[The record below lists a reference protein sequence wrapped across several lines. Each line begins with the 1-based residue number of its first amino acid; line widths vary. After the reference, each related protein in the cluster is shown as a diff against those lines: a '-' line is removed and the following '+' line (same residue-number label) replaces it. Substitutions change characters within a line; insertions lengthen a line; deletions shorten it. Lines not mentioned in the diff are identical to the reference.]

1 MKNMISVTAVLA
13 GIGMPAAA
21 EVTVLA
27 PIIVESESDS
37 TLVQDGYVASE
48 GRQAT
53 KVDTPIL
60 NIPQAITTITQDQLE
75 DQKPRTVNE
84 ALSYTASANPNNFGL
99 DTRYDAFF
107 LRGFP
112 TYYTGIYRD
121 GLRVFNAPSA
131 IVNNDPYTVE
141 GIAILKGP
149 ASSLYGVSGP
159 GGLLNFVSKR
169 PKEDTFREVELLGG
183 TNDRKQLSFDLTG
196 TANADATLLYRLTGL
211 MRNGESALPGFEDDK
226 TLIAPALTWKI
237 DDRTTLTVLGEYSDI
252 DSGATSFFFNEGE
265 RPDFDDYFAD
275 PDYNHYGQEQWR
287 LGYELEHELTDRV
300 TLRQNLRYAE
310 ADADLAYSYLIYST
324 WGHYVETSR
333 FFTVDNQAQVNFD
346 TGAVAHE
353 LLVGVD
359 YGKGSYDTSSAISD
373 TSAEDASELAL
384 SNAGN
389 QDFDQWGV
397 YLHDQMSF
405 GRWTAV
411 ASARHDWI
419 DATTQTSSLD
429 TFRNKDKAASG
440 RVGLSYRFDNGV
452 TPYANLSTSFSP
464 NVGVVYA
471 DVADETSDSVAK
483 PTKAVQREVGVK
495 YQLPGTNSLLS
506 AAIFDIDQNDGIVL
520 DSSAGPNRQRQLD
533 MNSRGV
539 ELEASTSFDNGLS
552 LIASYTHLRVKIED
566 GVEGTVGNELS
577 ATPNNI
583 ASLWTHYAPQ
593 DGALQGF
600 GFGAGM
606 RYVGTS
612 YTTDANT
619 SGNDNRTFVD
629 LALSYD
635 FGATNPAWRGVEAQ
649 VNVHNV
655 FDQQKAICTGGT
667 CYRDEGRSATASIRY
682 RF

>member
-1 MKNMISVTAVLA
+1 MKNTTSIAALLIGLA
-13 GIGMPAAA
+13 LPTFAQDIALDA
-21 EVTVLA
+21 
-27 PIIVESESDS
+27 IVVEAESDS
-37 TLVQDGYVASE
+37 TLVQDGYVATE

-60 NIPQAITTITQDQLE
+60 NIPQSITTITQDQLE

-84 ALSYTASANPNNFGL
+84 ALAYSASANPNAFGL

-159 GGLLNFVSKR
+159 GGLLNFVTKR
-169 PKEDTFREVELLGG
+169 PKDETFREIELLGG
-183 TNDRKQLSFDLTG
+183 TDSRKQLSFDFTG
-196 TANADATLLYRLTGL
+196 AANADGTLLYRLTGL
-211 MRNGESALPGFEDDK
+211 LRDAESPLPGFDDDK
-226 TLIAPALTWKI
+226 KLIAPALTWKI
-237 DDRTTLTVLGEYSDI
+237 SEQTTLTVLGEYSDI
-252 DSGATSFFFNEGE
+252 DTGATSFFFAEGE
-265 RPDFDDYFAD
+265 RPDFGEYFAD

-287 LGYELEHELTDRV
+287 LGYELEHELTSNI

-324 WGHYVETSR
+324 WGHYVETSE
-333 FFTVDNQAQVNFD
+333 FFTVDNQAQFDFD
-346 TGAVAHE
+346 TGTVAHE

-359 YGKGSYDTSSAISD
+359 YGKGSYDTRSAISY
-373 TSAEDASELAL
+373 TSAADAAGLPL
-384 SNAGN
+384 TNAGN
-389 QDFDQWGV
+389 QDFDQWGI
-397 YLHDQMSF
+397 YAHDQMTF
-405 GRWTAV
+405 GKWTAFI
-411 ASARHDWI
+411 SARYDWI
-419 DATTQTSSLD
+419 DATTETSALE
-429 TFRNKDKAASG
+429 TFRNKDEAASG
-440 RVGLSYRFDNGV
+440 RVGLSYQFDNGV

-471 DVADETSDSVAK
+471 DVTDPTSDSPAK
-483 PTKAVQREVGVK
+483 PTTAVQKEIGVK
-495 YQLPGTNSLLS
+495 YQIPGTNSLLS
-506 AAIFDIDQNDGIVL
+506 AALFDIDQTDGVVL

-539 ELEASTSFDNGLS
+539 EFEASTSFDNGLS
-552 LIASYTHLRVKIED
+552 LIGSFTHLRVKIED
-566 GVEGTVGNELS
+566 GVAGTIGNEVTS
-577 ATPNNI
+577 TPNNM
-583 ASLWTHYAPQ
+583 ASLWLHYAPQ
-593 DGALQGF
+593 AGAMEGF
-600 GFGAGM
+600 GFGAGV
-606 RYVGTS
+606 RHVGSS

-619 SGNDNRTFVD
+619 AKNADRTFVD
-629 LALSYD
+629 AALSYD
-635 FGATNPAWRGVEAQ
+635 FGAINPQWRGVEAQ

-655 FDQQKAICTGGT
+655 FDVQKPVCTGGT
-667 CYRDEGRSATASIRY
+667 CYLDDGRSATVSIRY